1 MKSNKLL
8 SVVFAFV
15 LLLSAFIS
23 VSAQEPEAVA
33 IDKEAFDALLASGA
47 AEEGGK
53 VIVIRDGGELE
64 SKKEEPAAE
73 PAEQ

>member
-23 VSAQEPEAVA
+23 VSAQDPVPVS
-33 IDKEAFDALLASGA
+33 IDKEAFDALLAAGPVADDAVIA
-47 AEEGGK
+47 ASE
-53 VIVIRDGGELE
+53 
-64 SKKEEPAAE
+64 
-73 PAEQ
+73 